1 MHNRLINREYLSPST
16 GHVHSTATDCSRPA
30 ISLVTPCYNEEAVL
44 PELYQRCTRV
54 LEQVTGGDYELILV
68 NDGSTDTTWSLICG
82 LAQQDPHVIGVDLS
96 RNFGHQRA
104 LTAGLSMARG
114 NAVMVIDADLQD
126 PPELLGE
133 MLQLLNEG
141 ADVVYGQRLSRDS
154 ETRFKRWSAAIF
166 YRLLLRLTDVAIP
179 ADTGDFG

>member
-1 MHNRLINREYLSPST
+1 MHNRLINQEYLSPST

-82 LAQQDPHVIGVDLS
+82 LAQQNPHVIGVDLS

-114 NAVMVIDADLQD
+114 NAVMV
-126 PPELLGE
+126 
-133 MLQLLNEG
+133 
-141 ADVVYGQRLSRDS
+141 LSL
-154 ETRFKRWSAAIF
+154 IH
-166 YRLLLRLTDVAIP
+166 I
-179 ADTGDFG
+179 